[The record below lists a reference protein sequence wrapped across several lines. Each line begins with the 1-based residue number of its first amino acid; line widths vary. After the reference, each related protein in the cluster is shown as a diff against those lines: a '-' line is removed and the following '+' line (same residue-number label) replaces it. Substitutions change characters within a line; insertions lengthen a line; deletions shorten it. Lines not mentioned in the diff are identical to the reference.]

1 MAKVTEGQSNARISK
16 GVTELIDGKNYSVVV
31 VGSGY
36 GGSIAASRMARA
48 GQDVCLLE
56 RGHEIR
62 PGEYPSSLGEVT
74 DQTQIRT
81 DSNPGSPQ
89 GKPTALFDL
98 RVNEDVSALV
108 GCGLGGTS
116 LINANVSLQLNEA
129 VFKRDGLEWPK
140 EFRDQPDLLKKYY
153 QLAREGL
160 GANPYPQPDDKDAQG
175 YKPLN
180 KLLALEKSAIALGV
194 EVTRPDI
201 NVTFNQDK
209 ANHFGFRQAKCNLCG
224 DCCSGCNVGA
234 KNTTLMNYL
243 PDANAHGAE
252 LFCNAS
258 VKYIEKA
265 AEGWIIHI
273 RPTEGSRKTKK
284 SKTIKAKVLI
294 LASGTLGST
303 EIMLRSKAKGLL
315 CSNKLGQHFSG
326 NGDQLAFGYN
336 SYWKDNNEH
345 SDPLLRE
352 DGAPRYESIYSVGMG
367 DNELSEIQMPGPC
380 ITGVIDLRN
389 DSRSINDQLVIQEG
403 VAPGAFA
410 SVVLGG
416 LVFGAAG
423 NANFLRYG
431 AAQAETRLRDIQTVA
446 TAVQD
451 DPASLSSLAYEGA
464 ISRTQNY
471 LMMSMDKSAGELKL
485 KQDTAVIHWPD
496 AGKGDD
502 IKSHHNTIARVNDAI
517 QGQLIKNPLW
527 GDAFGNK
534 LITVHPLGGCR
545 MADDHHSGVV
555 NHSSQVF
562 DCGDD
567 DSVYDGLY
575 ICDGSVL
582 PGAIGVNPL
591 LTISALAER
600 CCELIAEQRG
610 WNIDYQSKAKS
621 SNTPSYSTTS
631 VGQSEQSAEL
641 AISPVLADEIA
652 QLADQVAQPEEV
664 QMGANSS
671 RTKRSEDKK
680 KLRRLLSQAATTLL
694 DLHDEKLITTFDFSE
709 SMRGYVDQSNNH
721 RAQTVLTKRD
731 YQRAYAGGRSVEN
744 SLQLKMTIQIPDLHQ
759 LIKDRHYRCDVKQ
772 GEVILANQS
781 LPINSGTF
789 QLLVPDSDAI
799 ESWIML
805 YELDF
810 EDQNGTQLKLVGRK
824 TLHSAEGSHWW
835 TDLSTLNVDIFTA
848 DKRLP
853 KRLYSG
859 IAELTLQDLIK
870 MVSTFEAK
878 LGDGVMRK
886 LLGNNIYRLVKLTGN
901 AGAIKS
907 SIGTYYL
914 TKLAASLGETVFRAY
929 GGLLS
934 TLNNYPNKD
943 LAQYVPPLRLTP
955 EEFPLIKTADGST
968 IKLTCYRSKT
978 QNSIKAAHS
987 HLPVILAPGM
997 GVKASSFAA
1006 ETVDCNLVE
1015 FLTRQGREVWLFDY
1029 RASADSGVS
1038 HRPFTIGDIA
1048 QYDWPAA
1055 IDFVAKHSEISQV
1068 QIVAHCVGSLSLLM
1082 SLLKEF
1088 ISKDQIRSIVSSQ
1101 LTLHPVTNWLN
1112 NAKADLGVIE
1122 QLKSIPLISQ
1132 MGNVL
1137 DMNSGTTGFD
1147 RIFDVMAYQIPTPKG
1162 EECNNPVC
1170 HRILAA
1176 YGPSYLHSQLNHA
1189 THLKLADW
1197 FSTINLDSFRQLTH
1211 MIRAGHV
1218 VDADGKNSYLAGI
1231 ARADSHTPAENTID
1245 QLDLPITFMAGALN
1259 LEFLPQTSARTYEWL
1274 RAHNSLS
1281 EHKYHRHVFEHYGH
1295 MDCFIGKNASIDIFP
1310 KIYSWLEKHD

>member
-1 MAKVTEGQSNARISK
+1 MAKAAQGKSSSDRISK
-16 GVTELIDGKNYSVVV
+16 QVSDLIDGKNYSVVV

-62 PGEYPSSLGEVT
+62 PGEYPSSLGEAT

-81 DSNPGSPQ
+81 DSDPDSPQ

-160 GANPYPQPDDKDAQG
+160 GANPYPQPDDQDALG

-209 ANHFGFRQAKCNLCG
+209 DNHFGFRQAKCNLCG
-224 DCCSGCNVGA
+224 DCCSGCNIGA

-243 PDANAHGAE
+243 PDAHAHGAE
-252 LFCNAS
+252 LFCNAT
-258 VKYIEKA
+258 VDYIEKA
-265 AEGWIIHI
+265 SDGWLIHI
-273 RPTEGSRKTKK
+273 KPTERPSRNRIKR
-284 SKTIKAKVLI
+284 KTIKAKVLI

-303 EIMLRSKAKGLL
+303 EIMLRSKGKGLS

-326 NGDQLAFGYN
+326 NGDLLAFGYN

-345 SDPLLRE
+345 SDPRLRE
-352 DGAPRYESIYSVGMG
+352 EGSARYESIYSVGMG
-367 DNELSEIQMPGPC
+367 DNDLSEEQMPGPC
-380 ITGVIDLRN
+380 ITGAIDLRN
-389 DSRSINDQLVIQEG
+389 DKLSIEDHLMIQEG
-403 VAPGAFA
+403 VAPGALA

-431 AAQAETRLRDIQTVA
+431 AGQAETRLRDIETLA
-446 TAVQD
+446 TTIQD
-451 DPASLSSLAYEGA
+451 DPSSLSSLAYEGA

-471 LMMSMDKSAGELKL
+471 LMMSMDTSLGKLKL
-485 KQDTAVIHWPD
+485 KHDSAVIHWPD
-496 AGKGDD
+496 AGKSDA
-502 IKSHHNTIARVNDAI
+502 IKSHHTTIARVNDAV

-545 MADDHHSGVV
+545 MADDYHTGVV
-555 NHSSQVF
+555 NHSGQVF
-562 DCGDD
+562 DCADD
-567 DSVYDGLY
+567 KSVYDGLY
-575 ICDGSVL
+575 ISDGSVL

-591 LTISALAER
+591 LTISALTER

-610 WNIDYQSKAKS
+610 WNIDYISKAKS
-621 SNTPSYSTTS
+621 SNIKNTPTTTDE
-631 VGQSEQSAEL
+631 QFDQSAAL
-641 AISPVLADEIA
+641 ATSLDLTDEI
-652 QLADQVAQPEEV
+652 V
-664 QMGANSS
+664 Q
-671 RTKRSEDKK
+671 KRDNRSDDKE
-680 KLRRLLSQAATTLL
+680 KLRRHISQAATALL
-694 DLHDEKLITTFDFSE
+694 DLYDEKLIATFDFTE
-709 SMRGYVDQSNNH
+709 SMAGYVDQSNNH
-721 RAQTVLTKRD
+721 REQMLTKRD
-731 YQRAYAGGRSVEN
+731 YQRAYAGGRSDET
-744 SLQLKMTIQIPDLHQ
+744 SLQLKMTIQIPELQ
-759 LIKDRHYRCDVKQ
+759 KLIKDRHYLSTIKK
-772 GEVILANQS
+772 GEVILAKQS
-781 LPINSGTF
+781 MPIESGTF
-789 QLLVPDSDAI
+789 QLLIPDSEAV
-799 ESWIML
+799 ESWLML
-805 YELDF
+805 YELNFKDK
-810 EDQNGTQLKLVGRK
+810 EGTRLKLLGRK

-835 TDLSTLNVDIFTA
+835 TDLSTLNVDIFT
-848 DKRLP
+848 DDDDR

-859 IAELTLQDLIK
+859 IVELSLQELIK

-878 LGDGVMRK
+878 LGGGVLRK
-886 LLGNNIYRLVKLTGN
+886 LLGNHVYRLVKLTGN
-901 AGAIKS
+901 VPAIKS

-914 TKLAASLGETVFRAY
+914 TKLATSLGETVFRSY

-934 TLNNYPNKD
+934 TLNNFPKKE
-943 LAQYVPPLRLTP
+943 LAQYAPAVPLTP
-955 EEFPLIKTADGST
+955 EEFPLIETADGST
-968 IKLTCYRSKT
+968 IKLTRYRSEKQASVKAT
-978 QNSIKAAHS
+978 QTHW
-987 HLPVILAPGM
+987 PVILAPGM

-1006 ETVDCNLVE
+1006 ETVDSNLVD
-1015 FLTRQGREVWLFDY
+1015 FLNCQGRDVWLFDY

-1038 HRPFTIGDIA
+1038 QHPFTIDDIA
-1048 QYDWPAA
+1048 EYDWPAA
-1055 IDFVAKHSEISQV
+1055 IDFVDSHSEASQV

-1088 ISKDQIRSIVSSQ
+1088 INKDQIRSIVSSQ

-1112 NAKADLGVIE
+1112 NAKADLDVID

-1137 DMNSGTTGFD
+1137 EMNSGTTGFD
-1147 RIFDVMAYQIPTPKG
+1147 RMFDVMAYQIPTPEG

-1170 HRILAA
+1170 HRILAT
-1176 YGPSYLHSQLNHA
+1176 YGPSYLHSQLNHG
-1189 THLKLADW
+1189 THLELADW
-1197 FSTINLDSFRQLTH
+1197 FGSINLDSFRQLTH
-1211 MIRAGHV
+1211 IIRAGHV
-1218 VDADGKNSYLAGI
+1218 VDAEGKNSYLEGI
-1231 ARADSHTPAENTID
+1231 ARADSQIPTKNTID

-1259 LEFLPQTSARTYEWL
+1259 LEFLPQTSVRTYEWL
-1274 RAHNSLS
+1274 RAHNPLS

-1310 KIYSWLEKHD
+1310 EIHRWLEKHK

>member
-1 MAKVTEGQSNARISK
+1 MVKATQGQSNARISK
-16 GVTELIDGKNYSVVV
+16 EYAELIDEKNYNVVV

-56 RGHEIR
+56 RGLEIR

-81 DSNPGSPQ
+81 DSHPDSLQ
-89 GKPTALFDL
+89 GIPTALFDL
-98 RVNEDVSALV
+98 RVNQDVSALV

-140 EFRDQPDLLKKYY
+140 EFRDQPDLLKNYY

-160 GANPYPQPDDKDAQG
+160 GANPYPQPDDKDAHG

-180 KLLALEKSAIALGV
+180 KLLALGKSARALGV

-201 NVTFNQDK
+201 NVTFNEDK
-209 ANHFGFRQAKCNLCG
+209 DNHFGFRQAKCNLCG

-258 VKYIEKA
+258 VRYIEKSA
-265 AEGWIIHI
+265 DGWILHI
-273 RPTEGSRKTKK
+273 MPTEGSRRKR
-284 SKTIKAKVLI
+284 KTIKAKVLI

-303 EIMLRSKAKGLL
+303 EIMLRSKAKGLV

-352 DGAPRYESIYSVGMG
+352 EGAPRYESIYSVGMG
-367 DNELSEIQMPGPC
+367 DNDLAETQMPGPC

-389 DSRSINDQLVIQEG
+389 DSLSIDDQLVIQEG

-431 AAQAETRLRDIQTVA
+431 AGQAESRLRDIQTLA

-464 ISRTQNY
+464 VSRTQNY
-471 LMMSMDKSAGELKL
+471 LMMSMDKSEGELKL
-485 KQDTAVIHWPD
+485 KQDFAVIHWPD
-496 AGKGDD
+496 AGKSDD
-502 IKSHHNTIARVNDAI
+502 IKSHHNTIARVNDAV

-545 MADDHHSGVV
+545 MADDYHSGVV
-555 NHSSQVF
+555 NHRSQVF
-562 DCGDD
+562 DCDD
-567 DSVYDGLY
+567 DNSVYHGLY

-600 CCELIAEQRG
+600 CCELIAEQWG

-621 SNTPSYSTTS
+621 SNMPSKSPTS
-631 VGQSEQSAEL
+631 VEQSKPSAKPD
-641 AISPVLADEIA
+641 ISSIFADETA
-652 QLADQVAQPEEV
+652 QLAYEIEQLQEV
-664 QMGANSS
+664 QMGANSAN
-671 RTKRSEDKK
+671 DKK
-680 KLRRLLSQAATTLL
+680 KLRRLISQAATTLL
-694 DLHDEKLITTFDFSE
+694 NIHDDTLITTFDFTE
-709 SMRGYVDQSNNH
+709 SMCGYVGQNNNH
-721 RAQTVLTKRD
+721 RAQEVLTKRD

-744 SLQLKMTIQIPDLHQ
+744 SLQLKMTIQIPEVHQ
-759 LIKDRHYRCDVKQ
+759 LIKDRHYSCKVKS
-772 GEVILANQS
+772 GEVILAGER

-789 QLLVPDSDAI
+789 QLLIPNADAI
-799 ESWIML
+799 ESWLML
-805 YELDF
+805 YQINF
-810 EDQNGTQLKLVGRK
+810 EDKNGADLKLCGRK

-835 TDLSTLNVDIFTA
+835 TDLSTLNVDIFTT
-848 DKRLP
+848 DKRAP

-859 IAELTLQDLIK
+859 IIELTLQDMIK
-870 MVSTFEAK
+870 MASTFDAK
-878 LGDGVMRK
+878 LGGGVLRK
-886 LLGNNIYRLVKLTGN
+886 LLGNNLYRLFKLTGN
-901 AGAIKS
+901 ARAIES

-934 TLNNYPNKD
+934 TLNNYPSKD
-943 LAQYVPPLRLTP
+943 LAEYVPPTSITP
-955 EEFPLIKTADGST
+955 EMFPLIETADGST
-968 IKLTCYRSKT
+968 IKLTRYRSKT
-978 QNSIKAAHS
+978 QDSATSS
-987 HLPVILAPGM
+987 HNHWPIILAPGM
-997 GVKASSFAA
+997 GVKACSFAA
-1006 ETVDCNLVE
+1006 QTVDCNLVD
-1015 FLTRQGREVWLFDY
+1015 FLTRQGRDVWLFDY

-1038 HRPFTIGDIA
+1038 HRPFTIDDIA
-1048 QYDWPAA
+1048 KYDWPAA
-1055 IDFVAKHSEISQV
+1055 IDFVAKHSEASQV

-1082 SLLKEF
+1082 SLIKEF
-1088 ISKDQIRSIVSSQ
+1088 INKDQIRSIVSSQ

-1112 NAKADLGVIE
+1112 NAKADLDVID

-1137 DMNSGTTGFD
+1137 EMNSGTTGFD
-1147 RIFDVMAYQIPTPKG
+1147 RLFDVMSYQIPTPEG
-1162 EECNNPVC
+1162 ENCNNPVC

-1189 THLKLADW
+1189 THLKIVDW
-1197 FSTINLDSFRQLTH
+1197 FGAINLDSFQQLTH

-1218 VDADGKNSYLAGI
+1218 VDADGKNSYLEGI
-1231 ARADSHTPAENTID
+1231 ARADSRTPIENTVD

-1259 LEFLPQTSARTYEWL
+1259 LEFLPQTSVRTYEWL
-1274 RAHNSLS
+1274 RAHNPLS

-1295 MDCFIGKNASIDIFP
+1295 MDCFIGKNAGIDIFP